1 MRNTGKISQDHSL
14 LSRFSIM
21 IHDEEIMTSIQNL
34 GLFLDSPQAIDKL
47 SILYG
52 TQSKRLE
59 RMRERWRDLIH
70 TYAVQFFAGEDVHLF
85 STPGRTEVG
94 GNHTDHNA
102 GCVLA
107 AAVDLDLVSVAGR
120 TDDGVITVYS
130 EGYPEVIVNTQNLQA
145 EEEER
150 FTTAALIRGICA
162 RMKESGWQIGG
173 FNACMTSDVPKGS
186 GLSSSAS
193 FEVQIATILSELY
206 NDGQLD
212 PVEKAMISQYAEN
225 NYFGKPCG
233 LMDQTTCSV
242 GGFVT
247 IDFRD
252 AKNPIVHKLAYDFD
266 ASGYA
271 LVILETG
278 GDHAD
283 LTDEYAAVTGEMKS
297 VAHALGGKVMRD
309 VTLDQFMGALPD
321 LHHKVNDRALLRA
334 FHFLRENQRVVDEV
348 NALEAGQFPRFL
360 DLVNESGL
368 SSWTLLQNCYSTRS
382 PHQQGIP
389 LALAISAQL
398 LGKKGAYRVH
408 GGGFAGTIQVFIPV
422 ESVAAYVLQMEMIF
436 GQGACYPVMVRAAG
450 SMRLDIL

>member
-1 MRNTGKISQDHSL
+1 VERSAFSR
-14 LSRFSIM
+14 LSIIIF
-21 IHDEEIMTSIQNL
+21 DEEIMPSLQEL
-34 GLFLDSPQAIDKL
+34 GQFFDSSQAADRL

-52 TQSKRLE
+52 AQPRRLE
-59 RMRERWRDLIH
+59 SMRERWRSLIAS
-70 TYAVQFFAGEDVHLF
+70 YAEKFTGGDDVQLF

-107 AAVDLDLVSVAGR
+107 AAVDLDLIGVAGR
-120 TDDGVITVYS
+120 TNDGMITVYS
-130 EGYPEVIVNTQNLQA
+130 EGYSEVTIDTRNLQA

-162 RMKESGWQIGG
+162 KMNELGWQIGG

-186 GLSSSAS
+186 GLSSSAA
-193 FEVQIATILSELY
+193 FEVQVTTILSEIY
-206 NDGQLD
+206 NGGQLD
-212 PVEKAMISQYAEN
+212 PVQKAIIAQYAEN

-242 GGFVT
+242 GGFVS

-252 AKNPIVHKLAYDFD
+252 AAKPIVHKVAYDF
-266 ASGYA
+266 ASSGYA

-283 LTDEYAAVTGEMKS
+283 LTDEYAAVTAEMKS

-309 VTLDQFMGALPD
+309 VTLDQLMGALPE
-321 LHHKVNDRALLRA
+321 LHQKVNDRALLRA
-334 FHFLRENQRVVDEV
+334 FHFLHENKRVADEV
-348 NALEAGQFPRFL
+348 DALEAGQFSRFL

-408 GGGFAGTIQVFIPV
+408 GGGFAGTIQAFIPL
-422 ESVAAYVLQMEMIF
+422 ESVDAFVIQMELIF
-436 GQGACYPVMVRAAG
+436 GKGTCYPVMVRSAG
-450 SMRLDIL
+450 SIRFDIL

>member
-1 MRNTGKISQDHSL
+1 MP
-14 LSRFSIM
+14 
-21 IHDEEIMTSIQNL
+21 SIQEL
-34 GLFLDSPQAIDKL
+34 GQFLHSSQAADKL
-47 SILYG
+47 SPLYG
-52 TQSKRLE
+52 TQTKRLAS
-59 RMRERWRDLIH
+59 MRERWLSLVNS
-70 TYAVQFFAGEDVHLF
+70 YADKFTDGDDVQLF

-107 AAVDLDLVSVAGR
+107 AAVDLDLIGVAER
-120 TDDGVITVYS
+120 TKDGMITVYS
-130 EGYPEVIVNTQNLQA
+130 EGYPEVTINTRNLQA

-162 RMKESGWQIGG
+162 KMKELGWQIGG

-186 GLSSSAS
+186 GLSSSAA
-193 FEVQIATILSELY
+193 FEVQIATILSEFY
-206 NDGQLD
+206 NDGKLD
-212 PVEKAMISQYAEN
+212 PVQKAIIAQYAEN
-225 NYFGKPCG
+225 IYFGKPCG

-242 GGFVT
+242 GGFVS
-247 IDFRD
+247 IDFRVA
-252 AKNPIVHKLAYDFD
+252 AKPIVHKVAYDF
-266 ASGYA
+266 ASSGYA

-309 VTLDQFMGALPD
+309 VTLDQFMGALPE

-348 NALEAGQFPRFL
+348 DALEAGQFSRFL

-422 ESVAAYVLQMEMIF
+422 ESVAAYVIQMELIF
-436 GQGACYPVMVRAAG
+436 GKGTCYPVMVRSVG
-450 SMRLDIL
+450 STRVDIL

>member
-1 MRNTGKISQDHSL
+1 MASLQDL
-14 LSRFSIM
+14 GRFFETQQSA
-21 IHDEEIMTSIQNL
+21 E
-34 GLFLDSPQAIDKL
+34 KL
-47 SILYG
+47 SGLYG
-52 TQSKRLE
+52 TQPRRLE
-59 RMRERWRDLIH
+59 SMRERWRSLFDS
-70 TYAVQFFAGEDVHLF
+70 YAAMFSAGDDVQLF

-107 AAVDLDLVSVAGR
+107 AAVDLDLIGVAGP
-120 TDDGVITVYS
+120 TNDGMITVYS
-130 EGYPEVIVNTQNLQA
+130 EGYPEVTIDTRNLQA

-162 RMKESGWQIGG
+162 KMNELGWQIGG

-186 GLSSSAS
+186 GLSSSAA
-193 FEVQIATILSELY
+193 FEVQIATILSEFY
-206 NDGQLD
+206 NGGRLD
-212 PVEKAMISQYAEN
+212 PVQKAIIAQYAEN
-225 NYFGKPCG
+225 FYFGKPCG

-252 AKNPIVHKLAYDFD
+252 AAKPIVHKVAYDF
-266 ASGYA
+266 ASSGYA

-283 LTDEYAAVTGEMKS
+283 LTDEYAAVAGEMKS

-309 VTLDQFMGALPD
+309 VTLDQFMGALPA
-321 LHHKVNDRALLRA
+321 LHQKVNNRALLRA
-334 FHFLRENQRVVDEV
+334 FHFLRENQRVLDEV
-348 NALEAGQFPRFL
+348 AALEAGQFSRFL
-360 DLVNESGL
+360 DLVNELGL

-422 ESVAAYVLQMEMIF
+422 ESVPAYVLQMEMIF
-436 GQGACYPVMVRAAG
+436 GQGACYPVMVRSVG
-450 SMRLDIL
+450 STRLEIL

>member
-1 MRNTGKISQDHSL
+1 MP
-14 LSRFSIM
+14 
-21 IHDEEIMTSIQNL
+21 SIQEL
-34 GLFLDSPQAIDKL
+34 RQFFDTSQAADKL
-47 SILYG
+47 SVLYG
-52 TQSKRLE
+52 TQPRRLE
-59 RMRERWRDLIH
+59 SMRERWRSLINS
-70 TYAVQFFAGEDVHLF
+70 YAEKFIDGDDVQLF

-107 AAVDLDLVSVAGR
+107 AAVDLDLIGVAGR
-120 TDDGVITVYS
+120 TKDGMITVYS
-130 EGYPEVIVNTQNLQA
+130 EGYPEVTIDTRNLQA

-186 GLSSSAS
+186 GLSSSAA
-193 FEVQIATILSELY
+193 FEVQVATILSEIY
-206 NDGQLD
+206 NDGKLD
-212 PVEKAMISQYAEN
+212 PVQKAIIAQYAEN

-252 AKNPIVHKLAYDFD
+252 GNQPIVHKLAYDFA

-283 LTDEYAAVTGEMKS
+283 LTDEYAAVAGEMKS

-309 VTLDQFMGALPD
+309 VSLDQFMGALPE

-334 FHFLRENQRVVDEV
+334 FHFLRENQRVADEV
-348 NALEAGQFPRFL
+348 NALEAGQFSRFL

-408 GGGFAGTIQVFIPV
+408 GGGFAGTIQVFIPI

-436 GQGACYPVMVRAAG
+436 GQGACYPVMVRSVG
-450 SMRLDIL
+450 STRVDLL